1 MHDGSLATLEEALDH
16 YATGGKLDH
25 PTKSRILKPFRLTE
39 SEKQD
44 LIEFL
49 HH

>member
-1 MHDGSLATLEEALDH
+1 MHDGSLATLEEVLDH

-25 PTKSRILKPFRLTE
+25 PTKSRILKPFRLAE
-39 SEKQD
+39 SENQD
-44 LIEFL
+44 LLEFL